1 MYLNRIVEPFYNS
14 SSGIW
19 AKCCGIFLF
28 EIEMKSFKIQA
39 AITLFFKLLVERIKN
54 EINRWIGQY
63 RQRV

>member
-19 AKCCGIFLF
+19 AKFCVIFLF
-28 EIEMKSFKIQA
+28 EIEMKSFKIQTA
-39 AITLFFKLLVERIKN
+39 LTLFFKLLVERIKN